1 MPGRKRSGAQVTGTG
16 APSFSKLQ
24 LRVPMSKNDTSIG
37 LAPRRTPQTRLILS
51 LVALILLALPI
62 GIVWR
67 DWQRWAAA
75 PAVTGTVVRISPEGP
90 FPDVVTVEYQDQ
102 ANHSHQV
109 DISTNYATAR
119 KVGDPVDLFYLPDA
133 PERAMT
139 RIQQRDEGWSVSPYL
154 LFGSLALSTFFLYFA
169 FPEYLTLKKRRNF

>member
-1 MPGRKRSGAQVTGTG
+1 
-16 APSFSKLQ
+16 
-24 LRVPMSKNDTSIG
+24 MSDRR
-37 LAPRRTPQTRLILS
+37 PRRKPLTRLILS
-51 LVALILLALPI
+51 LVALVLIAAPV

-67 DWQRWAAA
+67 DLKRWAAA
-75 PAVTGTVVRISPEGP
+75 PAVTGKVVRVLPEGP

-102 ANHSHQV
+102 ANHTHQV

-119 KVGDPVDLFYLPDA
+119 KVGDTVDLFYLPDA

-154 LFGSLALSTFFLYFA
+154 LFGSLGAATFFLYFA
-169 FPEYLTLKKRRNF
+169 FPEYLSLKRRKRF